1 MSAPSK
7 AKIGAFGS
15 LAVAAIT
22 AIYALIHA
30 AGHYERH
37 PIYMWVAAPYLIC
50 AAALMLP
57 WGIEGRRI
65 ASGCVTALTML
76 IFTYFFYIEGLV
88 RSESSTSPVIVIFAP
103 AYLIVGGAAFW
114 GLLYRFLKK
123 GTDSHPE

>member
-1 MSAPSK
+1 MSASSH

-15 LAVAAIT
+15 LAVSAIT

-30 AGHYERH
+30 AGHYVWH

-50 AAALMLP
+50 AAALMVP

-65 ASGCVTALTML
+65 ASGCVTALAML
-76 IFTYFFYIEGLV
+76 IFTYSFYIEGLV
-88 RSESSTSPVIVIFAP
+88 RSESSTSPIVVIFAP

-114 GLLYRFLKK
+114 GLMYRFLKK
-123 GTDSHPE
+123 KGGSDPE